1 MPNIIF
7 IYIGKRKIK
16 SRIFLNV
23 NFSSQLANGII
34 KNVGEVWQLMHLEL
48 FNNFFQIK
56 RNFILFFKF
65 IIFLYLFIY

>member
-16 SRIFLNV
+16 FRIFLNV

-34 KNVGEVWQLMHLEL
+34 KNVGEVW
-48 FNNFFQIK
+48 
-56 RNFILFFKF
+56 
-65 IIFLYLFIY
+65 